1 MCNQTE
7 KGKIMAEFKFTSANK
22 SDSGS
27 KTPGSKTGLFVLI
40 AAIVVVLLIIIFNC
54 FTIVRE
60 GFIGVKYQFGRIV
73 EDDLSAGLN
82 FRIPFIEEIE
92 EVDIR
97 DQIYSV
103 NANAYTS
110 DTQNV
115 QNLQLKLNY
124 RYASSMLSSIIRDT
138 GISNVENKLLVPNVA
153 KIAKDAI
160 GKVKAEDLV
169 QTRSEVQTTIQNK
182 LTEVLN
188 PYGIIVTAFAI
199 ENLDFDP
206 AFEASIQEKV
216 IAAQDALKMENKT
229 REKEEEAKQIVIAAQ
244 ANADSQVAIAK
255 AEAEAIALIEEQLTK
270 SPNYI
275 DYYKVQKWNG
285 VFPQVM
291 SDGVNPF
298 VSISGNSSTP
308 TSTSSGSSSYVQ
320 PSQSSAAASD

>member
-1 MCNQTE
+1 
-7 KGKIMAEFKFTSANK
+7 MAEFKFTDAGKTATAK
-22 SDSGS
+22 SGGSGS
-27 KTPGSKTGLFVLI
+27 KTGGIILI
-40 AAIVVVLLIIIFNC
+40 AVIVVILLIVVFNC
-54 FTIVRE
+54 FTIVNE
-60 GFIGVKYQFGRIV
+60 GFIGVKYQFGRIT
-73 EDDLSAGLN
+73 EDNLQAGLN
-82 FRIPFIEEIE
+82 FCIPFIEEIDQ
-92 EVDIR
+92 VDIR

-110 DTQNV
+110 DTQSV

-124 RYASSMLSSIIRDT
+124 RYSSAMLSNIIRET
-138 GISNVENKLLVPNVA
+138 GINNVENKLLVPNVA

-169 QTRSEVQTTIQNK
+169 QTRSEVQATIQNK

-244 ANADSQVAIAK
+244 ADADSQVAIAE
-255 AEAEAIALIEEQLTK
+255 AEAQAIALIEEQLAN

-275 DYYKVQKWNG
+275 DYYKLQKWNG
-285 VFPQVM
+285 VLPQVIG
-291 SDGVNPF
+291 DGVNPF
-298 VSISGNSSTP
+298 VALSGSTP
-308 TSTSSGSSSYVQ
+308 TTATGSTAYTPSYTPSVTSS
-320 PSQSSAAASD
+320 AEE